1 MRANREL
8 RPLIGEAS
16 LAVRPSNQLAAQELI
31 QPPQRR
37 HGKYRFYYAVVFRQK
52 GRASSS
58 VLLGGS
64 SIDEIETLGA
74 ELLAFR
80 DSICGAG
87 SLYCTVFPYRC
98 SISLDMRI
106 LVNGAMRNIPWRS
119 TLASIAPA
127 AGQIEIVR
135 RLGEGRTTSLSVN
148 TADPEG
154 GSKNAV
160 PG

>member
-64 SIDEIETLGA
+64 SINEIETLGA

-80 DSICGAG
+80 DSIVAPDRFTAPFSHIVALSRSICGF
-87 SLYCTVFPYRC
+87 L
-98 SISLDMRI
+98 
-106 LVNGAMRNIPWRS
+106 
-119 TLASIAPA
+119 
-127 AGQIEIVR
+127 
-135 RLGEGRTTSLSVN
+135 
-148 TADPEG
+148 
-154 GSKNAV
+154 
-160 PG
+160 